1 MKPITFLTTA
11 LFLSLGSSLVVPVED
26 IVEIGNLEDSIDIR
40 EIEGILEDR
49 SLEDRAVRPKFT
61 YRGFPRSATCAK
73 HTYNTA
79 RMHDAGE
86 QAGKLETR
94 NKKIGNGKYPHVFH
108 NRGKEIKNFER
119 KCKGP
124 LYEFPILQNK
134 KVYTGSRP
142 DDPGPDRVV
151 VNVSAKNKKTGKVDV
166 TFCGLMTHTNAKN
179 RSSFVQCTWK

>member
-1 MKPITFLTTA
+1 MKPISLLTAA
-11 LFLSLGSSLVVPVED
+11 LFVSLGSSLVVPVED
-26 IVEIGNLEDSIDIR
+26 IVEISNIEDSIDIR
-40 EIEGILEDR
+40 DIEGILDDR

-61 YRGFPRSATCAK
+61 YHGFPRSATCAT
-73 HTYNTA
+73 HTYNQA

-94 NKKIGNGKYPHVFH
+94 NKKIGKGKYPHVFH

-134 KVYTGSRP
+134 KVYVGSRP
-142 DDPGPDRVV
+142 DDPGTDRVV
-151 VNVSAKNKKTGKVDV
+151 VNVSKKNTKTGKVDV
-166 TFCGLMTHTNAKN
+166 TFCGLMTHAGAKN
-179 RSSFVQCTWK
+179 KGSFVECHW